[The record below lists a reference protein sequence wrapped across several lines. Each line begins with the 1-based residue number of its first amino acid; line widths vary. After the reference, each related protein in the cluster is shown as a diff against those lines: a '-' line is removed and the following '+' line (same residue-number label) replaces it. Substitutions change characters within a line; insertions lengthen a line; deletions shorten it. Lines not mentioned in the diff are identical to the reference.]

1 MPDTHIT
8 CSEYHQNFTLMS
20 QLCTR
25 VGRKK
30 IWKKGGLQ
38 FWETAQKQVLK
49 RISVVATS
57 NHHATTWQRSPKGQ
71 HS

>member
-30 IWKKGGLQ
+30 IWKKGVFNSGKLHKNR
-38 FWETAQKQVLK
+38 F
-49 RISVVATS
+49 
-57 NHHATTWQRSPKGQ
+57 
-71 HS
+71 